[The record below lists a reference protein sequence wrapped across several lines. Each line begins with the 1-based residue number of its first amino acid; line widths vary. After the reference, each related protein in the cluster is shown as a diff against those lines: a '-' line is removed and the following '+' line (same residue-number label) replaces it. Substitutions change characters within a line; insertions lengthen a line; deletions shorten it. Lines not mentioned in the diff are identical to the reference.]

1 MTSGSATPLPKS
13 TTPLAKATTSKCG
26 TSGLHSLMVF
36 MNMSDMK
43 DCLVSTADMARSSSS
58 CMYAISIMS
67 GSVTWYT
74 LPLNM

>member
-1 MTSGSATPLPKS
+1 
-13 TTPLAKATTSKCG
+13 
-26 TSGLHSLMVF
+26 MVF
-36 MNMSDMK
+36 MNISDMN
-43 DCLVSTADMARSSSS
+43 DCLVSIADMARSSSS